1 MLALV
6 SLGPA
11 SYVLHQASAPPSG
24 VHRRGRTPSAS
35 AVLQEITKVKGTDSN
50 VAEAASFFVDA
61 FWLSG
66 TTTDGATLSGRERSQ
81 LVTQQT
87 DDMTARYGDLVG
99 SRRLESSLFVARDS
113 DGAICGCVGVEA
125 ALVDVIEQRVLTR
138 AQGEALFAAEFAS
151 MSGRDRGV
159 YRKMDLV
166 ELTEELLPE
175 YKVFGL
181 LANLAVAPSTRRTG
195 LARRLCACCDDAV
208 DGWGLPAIS
217 LQVEEANGAA
227 RGLYEA
233 LEYNEIFRDEGAS
246 ALRLNPGAT
255 TVASTLL
262 LVGARCTPH
271 ARTRRLLELGA
282 QSLHARGSLGL
293 VPTLPDLT
301 VPSPL
306 ASPPRR

>member
-11 SYVLHQASAPPSG
+11 SYVLHQAAAPPSG

-50 VAEAASFFVDA
+50 VAKAASFFVDA

-246 ALRLNPGAT
+246 ALRLNPDSDQLLSN
-255 TVASTLL
+255 VKSTRITMAKG
-262 LVGARCTPH
+262 V
-271 ARTRRLLELGA
+271 
-282 QSLHARGSLGL
+282 
-293 VPTLPDLT
+293 
-301 VPSPL
+301 
-306 ASPPRR
+306 